1 MTVETLTQTI
11 ILEDGRVLGY
21 AEAGDPKGKP
31 LFLLHG
37 LNSSR
42 LEVNIVHEKM
52 KKRGIRLIGID
63 RPGIGLSTFQEHR
76 NILDFVDDIIA
87 LADALQIDKF
97 SIMGV
102 SAGTAYALAC
112 LYKIPERIF
121 FCGLI
126 SALAPVFEVSN
137 ECMSKETRNFIFI
150 SQKLPFL
157 IRPIFWFLQGRLS
170 QDDVMADKF
179 LKNIMF
185 SLDDIDKDL
194 IKNKHVKKALLG
206 TFRESYRYGTKGV
219 AYDAK
224 IVFTKPWG
232 FTLSEIDFPSIH
244 LWHGEKDKG
253 VPLKMAKCMIEKLN
267 SPILKIYPNEG
278 HLSIIFNKM
287 DEIIDDFLQSYRK
300 NK

>member
-1 MTVETLTQTI
+1 MLEASLTQTI
-11 ILEDGRVLGY
+11 ILKDGRVLGY
-21 AEAGDPKGKP
+21 AEAGYSQGKT

-42 LEVNIVHEKM
+42 LEVNIVHDKM
-52 KKRGIRLIGID
+52 EKRGIRLIGID

-76 NILDFVDDIIA
+76 TILDFVDDMTA
-87 LADALQIDKF
+87 LADALNIDKF

-112 LYKIPERIF
+112 LYKIPERIL

-137 ECMSKETRNFIFI
+137 KCMSKETRNFIFI
-150 SQKLPFL
+150 SQKFPFL

-170 QDDVMADKF
+170 QNDTKKDQF
-179 LKNIMF
+179 LENIMF
-185 SLDDIDKDL
+185 SLDAVDKDL
-194 IKNKHVKKALLG
+194 IKDKHAKKALLE
-206 TFRESYRYGTKGV
+206 TFKESYRHGTKGV
-219 AYDAK
+219 AYDSK

-232 FTLSEIDFPSIH
+232 FTLGKIDFPSIH

-253 VPLKMAKCMIEKLN
+253 VPLKMTKCMIEKLN
-267 SPILKIYPNEG
+267 TPILKTYPNEG
-278 HLSIIFNKM
+278 HLSIIFNQM
-287 DEIIDDFLQSYRK
+287 DEIIDDFLKSFT
-300 NK
+300 